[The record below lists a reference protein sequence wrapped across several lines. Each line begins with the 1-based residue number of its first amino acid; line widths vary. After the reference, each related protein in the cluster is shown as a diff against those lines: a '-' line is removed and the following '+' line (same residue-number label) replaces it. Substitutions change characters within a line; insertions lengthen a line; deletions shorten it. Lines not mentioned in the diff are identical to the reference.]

1 MKLLLLIY
9 NNPFVMLVLMAVFL
23 IVLLVSFESLK
34 KMSVFGQ
41 RTAFIVAV
49 CVSLLSILGLVRFME
64 TPKAAPQT
72 AQNEPGVYINLDFI
86 LLPYAAMALAIILT
100 LLLRWIAG
108 RPREHQTKRFE
119 KDTRS
124 RLR

>member
-1 MKLLLLIY
+1 MNLLLLMF
-9 NNPFVMLVLMAVFL
+9 NNPFIILVLMAVFL

-41 RTAFIVAV
+41 RTAFIIAI
-49 CVSLLSILGLVRFME
+49 CVSLLSILGLLRFMD

-72 AQNEPGVYINLDFI
+72 AHNEPGFYINLDFI
-86 LLPYAAMALAIILT
+86 LLPYVALALAIILT
-100 LLLRWIAG
+100 LLLRWFAG
-108 RPREHQTKRFE
+108 RYREHQTTSFE

-124 RLR
+124 RLK